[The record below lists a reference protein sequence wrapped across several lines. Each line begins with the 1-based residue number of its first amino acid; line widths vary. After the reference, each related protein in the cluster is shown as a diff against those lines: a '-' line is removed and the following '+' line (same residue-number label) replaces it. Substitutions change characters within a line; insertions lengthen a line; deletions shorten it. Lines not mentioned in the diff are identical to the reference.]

1 MNIYIYII
9 PLYMIWMLRHANVA
23 HMFFLQKW
31 FRQRQ
36 WQIWIKLHKGS
47 HVFFAPTIS
56 TWATPKW
63 NIHSSNSGLP
73 SCSPLGVV
81 NMVAHHLTVTKRALT
96 SNVKRQWL
104 VRNEVLPFPKI
115 EQAAPTLGDLRAD
128 WWMDGW
134 MDGETDKQTDRQ
146 TNKNKDLY
154 CRLVY
159 ICVRYTPYIWWLS
172 CYGKVIL

>member
-1 MNIYIYII
+1 MGIRWNKCLFYWLRFWWTYIYII

-134 MDGETDKQTDRQ
+134 MDGETQISKQTDKQT
-146 TNKNKDLY
+146 KIK
-154 CRLVY
+154 
-159 ICVRYTPYIWWLS
+159 ICIA
-172 CYGKVIL
+172 G